1 MRRLLVSLALAVIVG
16 GTVLGAAAS
25 LGLTNST
32 LGAGSAVVAS
42 CDDSITVS
50 WPGRGGEP
58 GSPRWNNANGWFE
71 AYAVAFTG
79 INDSCKGQPYEV
91 VLTGPG
97 GPWYPVATEYYD
109 GASPNTDYMYAYF
122 SDQVNA
128 EYVTGVHL
136 LIR

>member
-1 MRRLLVSLALAVIVG
+1 MRRLLVSLGLAVIVG

-25 LGLTNST
+25 LGLTDSS

-58 GSPRWNNANGWFE
+58 GLSRWNNANGWFE
-71 AYAVAFTG
+71 AFGVAFTD
-79 INDSCKGQPYEV
+79 INIECRGRPFEV

-97 GPWYPVATEYYD
+97 GPWYPVITEYND
-109 GASPNTDYMYAYF
+109 GTDPNTDYIYAYF

>member
-1 MRRLLVSLALAVIVG
+1 MRRLLVSLGLAVIVG
-16 GTVLGAAAS
+16 ATVLGAAAS

-58 GSPRWNNANGWFE
+58 GVPRWNNANGWFE
-71 AYAVAFTG
+71 AYAVTFTD
-79 INDSCKGQPYEV
+79 INESCRNRPFEV

-97 GPWYPVATEYYD
+97 GPWYPVATEYYN
-109 GASPNTDYMYAYF
+109 GATPNTDYIYAYF

-128 EYVTGVHL
+128 ELVTGVHL